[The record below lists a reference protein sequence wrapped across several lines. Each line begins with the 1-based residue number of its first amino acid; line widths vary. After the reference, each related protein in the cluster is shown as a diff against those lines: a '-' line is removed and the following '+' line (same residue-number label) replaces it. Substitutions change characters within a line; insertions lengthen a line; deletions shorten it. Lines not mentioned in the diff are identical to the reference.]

1 MKNDIDSRTGDA
13 EVAYSKLSYQEKNLL
28 ERALSRDVSRRD
40 ALKMLVASG
49 FSATMAGSMVT
60 VAGKAVAA
68 TPVKGG
74 HVTMCPSLHGP
85 DDTMDPAMGTGSQD
99 YVRHRAQYNSLI
111 QLNDNITP
119 RGELAEEFSS
129 NSNATEW
136 TFKLHKDVRWHDGSK
151 FSADDVIYSMN
162 RHYGEKS
169 TSVVKPLVSAVN
181 EWKKVDQYTV
191 KATLDTPFADLPI
204 VLGEKQ
210 FKIIKNGTTD
220 FQNPVGTGPFKLK
233 EFKPGVRS
241 IHVRNEDYWR
251 EGANLESFEVF
262 AITDAVARTSALISG
277 DIDMMEELSPK
288 AIRQIDAAP
297 GVQVKSL
304 PSGQYMGICMML
316 NASPGSNRDF
326 VKGMKLLQRRNKIVK
341 SLLKGQGTVGNDN
354 PINSAYGSDFCDEL
368 AITPHDPDQA
378 KHYIKKSGITTAEV
392 HVAEVLPGIT
402 DAILLWQRECSKIGF
417 DLKVKKV
424 PSDGY
429 WGAVWMKTPVNV
441 TSWNMRPTATIML
454 DIAFAPNAPWNDTL
468 WKDDQMGKLLTMAKA
483 ETDPKIRHEIQCKMQ
498 TLVTENSGMIIPAH
512 SNIVDAHSSK
522 IKGIPNLPLGAL
534 GAAEWPEFAW
544 KEA

>member
-1 MKNDIDSRTGDA
+1 MKKDINEESGDA
-13 EVAYSKLSYQEKNLL
+13 EVAYSKLSRQDRNLL
-28 ERALSRDVSRRD
+28 ERELSRGVSRRD
-40 ALKMLVASG
+40 AMKMLVAG
-49 FSATMAGSMVT
+49 GISATLAGSLVMV
-60 VAGKAVAA
+60 ADEAVAA

-74 HVTMCPSLHGP
+74 NVRMCPSLHGP
-85 DDTMDPAMGTGSQD
+85 DDTMDPALATGSQD
-99 YVRHRAQYNSLI
+99 YVRHRAHYNSLI

-119 RGELAEEFSS
+119 RGELAEEFSA
-129 NSNATEW
+129 NSDATEW
-136 TFKLHKDVRWHDGSK
+136 MFKLRKDVRWHDGSK
-151 FSADDVIYSMN
+151 FTADDVIYTMN

-169 TSVVKPLVSAVN
+169 TSVVKPLVSVVN
-181 EWKKVDQYTV
+181 QWKKIDQYTV
-191 KATLDTPFADLPI
+191 KATLDSPFADLPI

-233 EFKPGVRS
+233 DFKPGLRS

-251 EGANLESFEVF
+251 EPANLESLEIF

-277 DIDMMEELSPK
+277 DIDMMEELNPK
-288 AIRQIDAAP
+288 AIKQIGAAP

-304 PSGQYMGICMML
+304 PSGQYMGFCLML
-316 NASPGSNRDF
+316 NSSPGNNPDF
-326 VKGMKLLQRRNKIVK
+326 VKGMKLLQRREKIVK

-354 PINSAYGSDFCDEL
+354 PINSAYGNDFCNEL
-368 AITPHDPDQA
+368 SITPHDPDQA
-378 KHYIKKSGITTAEV
+378 RHFLKKSGITSAEV

-402 DAILLWQRECSKIGF
+402 DAVLLWQRECSKVGF
-417 DLKVKKV
+417 DLQVKKV

-429 WGAVWMKTPVNV
+429 WGAIWMKSPVNV

-454 DIAFAPNAPWNDTL
+454 ALAFAPDAPWNDTL
-468 WKDDQMGKLLTMAKA
+468 WKDDQMGKLLKMAKA
-483 ETDPKIRHEIQCKMQ
+483 ETNAEKRHNIQCEMQ
-498 TLVTENSGMIIPAH
+498 TLVHDKSGMIIPAH

-522 IKGIPNLPLGAL
+522 IKNIGNLPLGAL
-534 GAAEWPEFAW
+534 GGAEWPEFAW